1 MHSTFGSPNRANPTL
16 LQLSETQVSDL
27 SMPAVG
33 RLTSIVELSL
43 SNGTRIGDGGLPCLA
58 NLPDL
63 YTLDLS
69 RTGVTD
75 NGVAALAGVRNL
87 GEPVPIGMRVTD
99 ASRCGPV

>member
-1 MHSTFGSPNRANPTL
+1 
-16 LQLSETQVSDL
+16 
-27 SMPAVG
+27 MPAVG

-43 SNGTRIGDGGLPCLA
+43 SNGTRMGDGGLPCLA

-75 NGVAALAGVRNL
+75 NGVAALSRRPEL
-87 GEPVPIGMRVTD
+87 GRACTYRD
-99 ASRCGPV
+99 ARLRTLARCGPV